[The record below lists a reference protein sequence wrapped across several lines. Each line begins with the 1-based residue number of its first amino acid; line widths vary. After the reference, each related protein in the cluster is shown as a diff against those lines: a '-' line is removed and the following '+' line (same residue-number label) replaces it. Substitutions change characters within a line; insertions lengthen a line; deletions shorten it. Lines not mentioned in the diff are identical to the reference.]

1 MKFMEPPT
9 DSRLGRKEGGGGGG
23 WQGEEGEG
31 GGESREAGH
40 EVHGAPYKFET
51 GKNWGGGGG
60 RRGREGGEKEHPT
73 LMDLGFTSLHTK
85 HYVSNVQLHVV
96 ICYVL
101 TYIMPCFY

>member
-9 DSRLGRKEGGGGGG
+9 NSRPGRI
-23 WQGEEGEG
+23 
-31 GGESREAGH
+31 
-40 EVHGAPYKFET
+40 
-51 GKNWGGGGG
+51 GGGGG
-60 RRGREGGEKEHPT
+60 RRGREGVEKVHPT